1 VAGVLVL
8 LSLVLITVYFRE
20 PASGGLHDVQSTG
33 ASVLRPFEVGAN
45 RIAAPFRDTY
55 NWFAGLIDA
64 KSENKRLRAELDQ
77 LRAQRIQNVN
87 AAQQVDDLRRQ
98 LKYVGLPRFPQD
110 YSYVATDVISGAPT
124 EFQQQVGIAAGS
136 SSGIRVNDPVMTVDG
151 LVGKVSRV
159 AGHTAQVTLLTDSEI
174 HVSAI
179 TVKSQATG
187 LVNHGEG
194 PSTLS
199 LDRVL
204 KSQVLHE
211 GDTVVTQGWRLG
223 RLSSLYPYGIPI
235 GTVSGAT
242 NSEVDLYWNAQV
254 RPFVHFDSL
263 RSVIVLIPKRRNQ
276 P

>member
-1 VAGVLVL
+1 
-8 LSLVLITVYFRE
+8 
-20 PASGGLHDVQSTG
+20 
-33 ASVLRPFEVGAN
+33 
-45 RIAAPFRDTY
+45 
-55 NWFAGLIDA
+55 
-64 KSENKRLRAELDQ
+64 
-77 LRAQRIQNVN
+77 
-87 AAQQVDDLRRQ
+87 
-98 LKYVGLPRFPQD
+98 
-110 YSYVATDVISGAPT
+110 
-124 EFQQQVGIAAGS
+124 
-136 SSGIRVNDPVMTVDG
+136 M
-151 LVGKVSRV
+151 
-159 AGHTAQVTLLTDSEI
+159 TLLTDSET

-179 TVKSQATG
+179 DVKSQATG

-194 PSTLS
+194 PSTLT

-204 KSQVLHE
+204 KSQVLNE
-211 GDTVVTQGWRLG
+211 GDTVVTQGWKFG